1 MHRIKIDENNPESD
15 YERYLFDPKAELKDV
30 PKFLKIKYPRDLSYD
45 KQRPKYKRFMVM
57 KTLKRPKTAA
67 EKDSVIANAMLKD
80 RFHEEGLVDPY
91 NFAERSSKEFW
102 SAGGGEN
109 YFKFD
114 AWCGRERPPPHL
126 ILTEGEKALLSSTSS
141 KTDTKNTESNKI
153 KLSPIKKQ
161 DIINKRRSKKV
172 TKSKANY

>member
-1 MHRIKIDENNPESD
+1 MGQFFELLKFTVVPASADRSHSMGHFIQRNTIKIDENNPESD

-114 AWCGRERPPPHL
+114 AWCGRERPPPQH
-126 ILTEGEKALLSSTSS
+126 
-141 KTDTKNTESNKI
+141 
-153 KLSPIKKQ
+153 
-161 DIINKRRSKKV
+161 
-172 TKSKANY
+172 

>member
-67 EKDSVIANAMLKD
+67 EKDSVIANAMLKVFICFANLSVSLLAVFTSFLNNLPD
-80 RFHEEGLVDPY
+80 RCALATVISRGVTMFFICCSLYH
-91 NFAERSSKEFW
+91 
-102 SAGGGEN
+102 
-109 YFKFD
+109 FKFFTVLFGSR
-114 AWCGRERPPPHL
+114 AF
-126 ILTEGEKALLSSTSS
+126 
-141 KTDTKNTESNKI
+141 
-153 KLSPIKKQ
+153 
-161 DIINKRRSKKV
+161 RS
-172 TKSKANY
+172 